1 MCYRIRQENIA
12 ADVAGAT
19 PPKEATGPQRLRPG
33 WIGAGAAALVAGLA
47 AAALVMPRSAAV
59 EPQPPQPQQAVA
71 PAAPAAPAAVTPISF
86 TTIID
91 QTVSTLTLDDG
102 VPAPS
107 QDVARSAVS
116 HCQDGL

>member
-1 MCYRIRQENIA
+1 MCYRVRQENIA

-19 PPKEATGPQRLRPG
+19 PPKEAAGPQRLRPG

-47 AAALVMPRSAAV
+47 AAALVLPRGAAG
-59 EPQPPQPQQAVA
+59 EPQPPQQPQPVVA
-71 PAAPAAPAAVTPISF
+71 PPPPVAATQPVAF

-102 VPAPS
+102 VPAPT
-107 QDVARSAVS
+107 QDVARSALGPC
-116 HCQDGL
+116 HDGL